1 MQLITEDGASLH
13 SFLGMTAVIR
23 SLPMRQVLS
32 TVQKIAKSNAAVL
45 VTGETGSGKEV
56 IARACS
62 STKSASSTSKCR

>member
-1 MQLITEDGASLH
+1 
-13 SFLGMTAVIR
+13 MTAVIG

-56 IARACS
+56 VARAIHH
-62 STKSASSTSKCR
+62 